1 MGHGSTIRIAALSC
15 AAVAALALSPTTARG
30 ADPYKDKTIKLI
42 VGSAEGSG
50 VDILSRA
57 VSRHLGKHIPG
68 GPRLIVLNMPLPQ
81 SVAAANHVYNVAKP
95 DGLTIGSGSAGLFSR
110 AISQPNIR
118 FDLNKITWLANLY
131 SATVLFWMR
140 SDFACPTL
148 DALKTCPQ
156 RLKFGATSRGST
168 GYGLVPEL
176 LKESLGLKLDMI
188 YGYKS
193 SAILLALEQGEVQAS
208 GGDLIGFFGG
218 RQAAMQKEGKL
229 KILLQ
234 VAGKKS
240 PELVSYNV
248 PWVMDVVPDSHKGL
262 FAMVNPIIDMARPFF
277 APPNLPAGPTATL
290 RAGFAGLARD
300 KDFQA
305 EVKKVARIDVDYLP
319 GDQMAGAIKAMLD
332 QPKAVKDRVIGLL
345 QKGKKKKKKN

>member
-1 MGHGSTIRIAALSC
+1 MPRTLTRAFAFIVTTLIAA
-15 AAVAALALSPTTARG
+15 AAPYGAGAAEA
-30 ADPYKDKTIKLI
+30 YKGKTVKLV
-42 VGSAEGSG
+42 VGSGEGSG

-57 VSRHLGKHIPG
+57 VARHLGKHIPG
-68 GPRLIVLNMPLPQ
+68 GPGVIVLNMPLPQ
-81 SVAAANHVYNVAKP
+81 SIAAANHVYNVAKP
-95 DGLTIGSGSAGLFSR
+95 DGFTIGSGSAGLFSR

-118 FDLNKITWLANLY
+118 FDLNKFTWLANLY
-131 SATVLFWMR
+131 SATVIFWTR
-140 SDFACPTL
+140 SDFPCTTL
-148 DALKTCPQ
+148 DALKTCDQ

-176 LKESLGLKLDMI
+176 LKESLGLKMDMI

-218 RQAAMQKEGKL
+218 RQAEMFKDGQL
-229 KILLQ
+229 RILVQ

-240 PELVSYNV
+240 PELAPYNV
-248 PWVMDVVPDSHKGL
+248 PWIMDVVPASHKGL

-277 APPNLPAGPTATL
+277 GPPGLPADKTKIL
-290 RAGFAGLARD
+290 RSAFEELSKD
-300 KDFQA
+300 KEFQA
-305 EVKKVARIDVDYLP
+305 EVRKVAQIDIDYLP
-319 GDQMAGAIKAMLD
+319 GDRMADAIKDMLD
-332 QPKAVKDRVIGLL
+332 QPPEVKNRVIDLL